1 MSLLKI
7 EHLRKEFPD
16 VTPLEDVSFE
26 VNKGDRIGLIG
37 ANGVVI
43 AFTVCTCMPFGIGRS
58 SNYCHQTASYQF
70 RFWFNIYEFHVVFLF
85 STIILL

>member
-26 VNKGDRIGLIG
+26 VNKGDIISKIGPSCAG
-37 ANGVVI
+37 K
-43 AFTVCTCMPFGIGRS
+43 
-58 SNYCHQTASYQF
+58 
-70 RFWFNIYEFHVVFLF
+70 
-85 STIILL
+85 STLLRCLNQL